1 VKLLTLCSHF
11 QASGDN
17 SVNASEEVSRIS
29 EQKER
34 RVVKAQNQVS
44 RCARVLLLLDGKL
57 STKDSKWQEKLL
69 DVITTMQGEG
79 DNDASCAQ
87 FLKEELTSAQR
98 ESPFNRVEVLEGH
111 RAKEPQLL
119 EIIGQPEPR
128 IGHTREQWYS
138 LASKTMSQE
147 QAEALLEGQVQE
159 QLQNLQ
165 ELRDAT
171 SSLGFFTRTVK
182 ALQHGSSG
190 EARSCSVCLEED
202 LPLSKLAIT
211 KCAHTFCLEC
221 LRMTVQKFKHCS
233 ICRGDLSLKDI
244 RPVAQEMEPST
255 TSSSTSTSPG
265 APASSSVSHSNSDM
279 SEEDI
284 KYGTKLGMLVRKLRE
299 LKTEDSSAKVILFC
313 QFDDLKRKVMSA
325 LREFGIGVTVLQGGV
340 NQRANIIY
348 EWQNNAESASWV
360 LMLSLTQCAS
370 GTNLTAANHVVF
382 LHPMLAATAER
393 AVDHELQAIG
403 RARRHG
409 QRSDVVHVWRFVA
422 QNTIEQAITEKHRA
436 SLATAG

>member
-1 VKLLTLCSHF
+1 
-11 QASGDN
+11 
-17 SVNASEEVSRIS
+17 
-29 EQKER
+29 
-34 RVVKAQNQVS
+34 
-44 RCARVLLLLDGKL
+44 
-57 STKDSKWQEKLL
+57 
-69 DVITTMQGEG
+69 
-79 DNDASCAQ
+79 
-87 FLKEELTSAQR
+87 
-98 ESPFNRVEVLEGH
+98 
-111 RAKEPQLL
+111 
-119 EIIGQPEPR
+119 
-128 IGHTREQWYS
+128 
-138 LASKTMSQE
+138 
-147 QAEALLEGQVQE
+147 
-159 QLQNLQ
+159 
-165 ELRDAT
+165 
-171 SSLGFFTRTVK
+171 
-182 ALQHGSSG
+182 
-190 EARSCSVCLEED
+190 
-202 LPLSKLAIT
+202 
-211 KCAHTFCLEC
+211 
-221 LRMTVQKFKHCS
+221 MTVQKFKHCS

-279 SEEDI
+279 SEEDV

-422 QNTIEQAITEKHRA
+422 QNTIEQAITEKHCA
-436 SLATAG
+436 SLAAAG